1 MSTLIPSNF
10 SRRSFLKTSSLAGGG
25 MLIGINLFHA
35 CKPKAEMPIDISKL
49 NYNDFNAFI
58 KIADN
63 GMVTIFSPN
72 PEIGQGVKTS
82 MPMLIAE
89 ELDVPW
95 NHVNVVQGKLDTKN
109 YTRQVAGGSQSIRF
123 GWEPL
128 RQTGAYARQI
138 LVNAAAVKWGV
149 DASECSTSQG
159 VITNGSGE
167 TLGYGD
173 VVNDAAILEKERE
186 VHRAALIAKLSE
198 GEELPAETIALKDP
212 ADFRIIGTDAKNVD
226 IDKIISGKP
235 LYGMDFK
242 TEGMLYASVLRPPS
256 FGQELESFDATEA
269 KAMPGVVDV
278 ITIGEKARN
287 LLSGE
292 GANWTVKLSNSDKV
306 VVLANTTWQALKAKK
321 AVKAIW
327 KNSSTLESTEF
338 QDKKLMGL
346 LDGKKF
352 NTLRKD
358 GDVSKTFA
366 QADQILE
373 RTYESPFLPHNCME
387 PMNFYAN
394 VTDEKIHLVGP
405 IQTPENS
412 SQAAAAMLGRD
423 FEEVECEM
431 TRMGGG
437 FGRRL
442 YSDFLLEVTEISNAI
457 KKPVKMVSSR
467 EDDMTTG
474 VYRPAIKYRIK
485 ASIKNGEI
493 TGYHLKEAAINGN
506 MYGLIPNFFPAGAI
520 DNYQVDVANYQ
531 SNITT
536 GAWRA
541 PYTNFLSFAEQ
552 SFFDELAE
560 LMDKDPVQMRLDL
573 LQKVKGTTD
582 KRIQYSAERMEDVIN
597 LVVEKSGLRNP
608 KEGVY
613 QGFCAYYCHNTH
625 VAEVADV
632 VMENNKPVVKKVTV
646 AIDCGI
652 VVNPLGALNQIEGG
666 VIDGIGH
673 SMYGDLTFKDGAPQ
687 SENYNKYRLIRMR
700 EAPEVETHF
709 VKNTLSPTGLGE
721 PTLPPAGAAIAIA
734 INKATGQRLYKQ
746 PFVDQLNKKEL
757 VG

>member
-1 MSTLIPSNF
+1 
-10 SRRSFLKTSSLAGGG
+10 
-25 MLIGINLFHA
+25 MLIGFNLFTA

-49 NYNDFNAFI
+49 SYNDFNAFI
-58 KIADN
+58 KISDE
-63 GMVTIFSPN
+63 GMVTIFAPN

-95 NHVNVVQGKLDTKN
+95 KHVNVVQGKLDTNN
-109 YTRQVAGGSQSIRF
+109 YTRQIAGGSQSIRF

-128 RQTGAYARQI
+128 RQTGATARQM
-138 LVNAAAVKWGV
+138 LVNAAAAKWGV
-149 DASECSTSQG
+149 DPSECTASQG
-159 VITNGSGE
+159 VITNAAGE
-167 TLGYGD
+167 TMGYGA
-173 VVNDAAILEKERE
+173 VVKEAAVLEVPEN
-186 VHRAALIAKLSE
+186 I
-198 GEELPAETIALKDP
+198 GLKDP
-212 ADFRIIGTDAKNVD
+212 KDFKIIGTDAQNVD

-235 LYGMDFK
+235 LFGLDYK
-242 TEGMLYASVLRPPS
+242 EEGMLYASVLRPPA
-256 FGQELESFDATEA
+256 FGKVLESFDATEA

-278 ITIGEKARN
+278 ITIGEKARD
-287 LLSGE
+287 LLNGE
-292 GANWTVKLSNSDKV
+292 GANWTVRLSDTDKV
-306 VVLANTTWQALKAKK
+306 VVIANSTWEAMKAKK
-321 AVKAIW
+321 AIKAVW
-327 KNSSTLESTEF
+327 KDSSTLESTDF
-338 QDKKLMGL
+338 QDKQLLGL
-346 LDGKKF
+346 LDGKEF

-358 GDVSKTFA
+358 GDVSKAFA
-366 QADQILE
+366 SADQILE

-394 VTDEKIHLVGP
+394 VTDQKIHLVGP
-405 IQTPENS
+405 IQTPEHS
-412 SQAAAAMLGRD
+412 AAAVASMLGRD
-423 FEEVECEM
+423 VEDIELEM

-442 YSDFLLEVTEISNAI
+442 YSDFVTEAAEISDAI
-457 KKPVKMVSSR
+457 RKPVKMVSSR

-493 TGYHLKEAAINGN
+493 SGYHLKEAAINSN
-506 MYGLIPNFFPAGAI
+506 MYGLIPNFFPAGTLE
-520 DNYQVDVANYQ
+520 NYQVDVAKYD
-531 SNITT
+531 SNIST

-560 LMDKDPVQMRLDL
+560 VLDKDPVQMRLDL
-573 LQKVKGTTD
+573 LQKVKDTD
-582 KRIQYSAERMEDVIN
+582 DERIEYSGQRMEDVIN
-597 LVVEKSGLRNP
+597 LVVEKSGLRTP
-608 KEGVY
+608 KDGVY

-625 VAEVADV
+625 IAEVADV
-632 VMENNKPVVKKVTV
+632 VIENNQPVVKKVTV
-646 AIDCGI
+646 AVDCGV

-673 SMYGDLTFKDGAPQ
+673 SMYGNLTFKEGMPE
-687 SENYNKYRLIRMR
+687 SNNYNTYRLIRMN
-700 EAPEVETHF
+700 EAPVVETHF

-734 INKATGQRLYKQ
+734 INKATGNRLYQQ
-746 PFVDQLNKKEL
+746 PFIQQLNKKEL